1 MRTDS
6 TDPLLASTPLLD
18 LQHPAIQGL
27 IQHRGW
33 HDLSDA
39 EQIGAAYDFVRN
51 EIRFGYNRR
60 DETPASVVL
69 AEGMGQCNTK
79 AILLMALLR
88 ALGRRCVLHGF
99 TIDKDLQRGAVPPW
113 AWPLAPQRIVHS
125 WVEVEL
131 DGQRLELEGFILDQ
145 AYLAALQKRF
155 PLQQRF
161 CGYGAA
167 TPDLQNPDVAWS
179 GRSTYIQ
186 RDGIAEDF
194 GCYDSP
200 DDFFALHRQALG
212 PIRQSLY
219 EHFIRHRMNARVAT
233 IRSGGR
239 VGDAGSNGLS
249 APPARS

>member
-1 MRTDS
+1 MPLS
-6 TDPLLASTPLLD
+6 PTDPLLAPSPLLD
-18 LQHPAIQGL
+18 LQHPAIQEL
-27 IQHRGW
+27 IRQRGW
-33 HDLSDA
+33 LTLSTG
-39 EQIGAAYDFVRN
+39 QRIGAAYEFVRN

-60 DETPASVVL
+60 DEIPASAVL
-69 AEGMGQCNTK
+69 SEGLGQCNTK

-88 ALGRRCVLHGF
+88 ALGQRCRLHGF

-113 AWPLAPQRIVHS
+113 IWPLTPQRIVHS

-145 AYLAALQKRF
+145 AYLAALQQRF
-155 PLQQRF
+155 PQQQRF

-167 TPDLQNPDVAWS
+167 TPNLQNPDVAWS

-186 RDGIAEDF
+186 REGIAEDF

-200 DDFFALHRQALG
+200 DEFFARHRQALG
-212 PIRQSLY
+212 PLRQGLY
-219 EHFIRHRMNARVAT
+219 EHFIRHRMNARVAAL
-233 IRSGGR
+233 RQ
-239 VGDAGSNGLS
+239 GSAAASAFS